1 MTVTAP
7 EGSTVMRRRLGA
19 ELERLRNAAGVT
31 MERAAQ
37 ALDCARSKI
46 SHIENGRYGVK
57 LPDLEA
63 LLRLYGAY
71 DRLEELDA
79 MRRAGVQPG
88 WWSRYDLPSWLGD
101 LIGLE
106 QSAMRVRV
114 VELELMPALLQTEA
128 YARRIHQLGTV
139 ALTPAELDR
148 RVAVRLE
155 RAKRLTAPNPLEL
168 SAVISE
174 SALRRVAAD
183 PSVGPGQLQKL
194 VDDIAMPNVSLR
206 VLPLAA
212 GLHASAGSFIV
223 LDFDPNVPLKAAY
236 EESAIGGRL
245 IEDGNVV
252 RALSDLHDQLRSRAL
267 DDEASLTL
275 ITQLLAQPN

>member
-1 MTVTAP
+1 M
-7 EGSTVMRRRLGA
+7 MRRQLGA
-19 ELERLRNAAGVT
+19 ELERLRTAAGVR

-71 DRLEELDA
+71 DRLDDLDA

-106 QSAMRVRV
+106 QSCQRERV
-114 VELELMPALLQTEA
+114 VELELVPALLQTEA
-128 YARRIHQLGTV
+128 YVRAVHQLGPV
-139 ALTPAELDR
+139 ELLPAEIDR
-148 RVAVRLE
+148 KVTVRLE
-155 RAKRLTAPNPLEL
+155 RQKILAPPHSMEL

-174 SALRRVAAD
+174 AALLRVAAD
-183 PSVGPGQLQKL
+183 GGVGAEQLRKL
-194 VDDIAMPNVSLR
+194 VDEAARPNVSLR

-212 GLHASAGSFIV
+212 GLHAVSGSFAV
-223 LDFDPNVPLKAAY
+223 LDFPPEVRFKIAY
-236 EESAIGGRL
+236 EESAVGGRL
-245 IEDGNVV
+245 VDDESVV
-252 RALSDLHDQLRSRAL
+252 QALSRMHDRLRSQALSDKDSLAL
-267 DDEASLTL
+267 VTRLS
-275 ITQLLAQPN
+275 QQRN